1 MSYDFTLTATVPAT
15 PQEIYDAWLDAGAHA
30 AMTGGA
36 VTEAST
42 EVGGAFDAWNGYIH
56 GTNVVLEPGRRIV
69 QAWRTT
75 RFADDDPD
83 SRIEIVL
90 EPVEGGTLL
99 TLNHTGVPDGHDG
112 YRDGGW
118 ENNYFTPMRAYFG
131 R

>member
-1 MSYDFTLTATVPAT
+1 MSYDFTLTATIPAT
-15 PQEIYDAWLDAGAHA
+15 PQEIYDAWLDAEAHA

-36 VTEAST
+36 VTRASA
-42 EVGGAFDAWNGYIH
+42 EIGGAFDAWNGYID
-56 GTNVVLEPGRRIV
+56 GTNVALEPGRRIV

-83 SRIEIVL
+83 SRIEVIL

-99 TLNHTGVPDGHDG
+99 TLNHTNVPDGHDG

-118 ENNYFTPMRAYFG
+118 ENNCFKPMRAYFG

>member
-1 MSYDFTLTATVPAT
+1 MSNDFSLTATIPAT
-15 PQEIYDAWLDAGAHA
+15 PREVYDAWLDAGAHA

-56 GTNVVLEPGRRIV
+56 GANVALEPGRRIV
-69 QAWRTT
+69 QSWRTS
-75 RFADDDPD
+75 RFSDDDPD

-90 EPVEGGTLL
+90 EAVEGGTRLM
-99 TLNHTGVPDGHDG
+99 LNHTGVPDGHDG

-118 ENNYFTPMRAYFG
+118 ENNYFTPMRTYFG

>member
-1 MSYDFTLTATVPAT
+1 MSYDFTLTATIPAT
-15 PQEIYDAWLDAGAHA
+15 PQEIYDAWLDAEAHA
-30 AMTGGA
+30 AMTGGT
-36 VTEAST
+36 VTRASGKI
-42 EVGGAFDAWNGYIH
+42 GGAFDAWNGYID
-56 GTNVVLEPGRRIV
+56 GTNVALEPGRRIV

-83 SRIEIVL
+83 SRMEVIL

-99 TLNHTGVPDGHDG
+99 TLNHTDVPDGHDG

-118 ENNYFTPMRAYFG
+118 ENNYFKPMRAYFG